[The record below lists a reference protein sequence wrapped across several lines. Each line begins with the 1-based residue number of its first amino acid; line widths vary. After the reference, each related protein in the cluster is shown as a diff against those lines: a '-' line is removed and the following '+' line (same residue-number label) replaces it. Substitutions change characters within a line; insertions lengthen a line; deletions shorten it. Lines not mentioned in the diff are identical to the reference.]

1 MPFGPSGRRRWRL
14 YDSSRCRREEKAMAR
29 RRVQFRSDMRPDFRP
44 NDGDLGYALRWFF
57 GSREEMNEIFRDFEV
72 RLVKGIYEAAGQP
85 MPARD
90 GEGSIPPEG
99 DLPTADRPVQLAVKA
114 K

>member
-1 MPFGPSGRRRWRL
+1 
-14 YDSSRCRREEKAMAR
+14 MAR
-29 RRVQFRSDMRPDFRP
+29 RRVRLRSDIRPAFRP
-44 NDGDLGYALRWFF
+44 SDEDRRYALRWAF

-72 RLVKGIYEAAGQP
+72 RLVEAIYEGAGQP
-85 MPARD
+85 VPARD

-99 DLPTADRPVQLAVKA
+99 DLPTADRSAQALVKV

>member
-1 MPFGPSGRRRWRL
+1 MATRKHTGSRPYHYGRL
-14 YDSSRCRREEKAMAR
+14 GYPP
-29 RRVQFRSDMRPDFRP
+29 PDQR
-44 NDGDLGYALRWFF
+44 DLGYALRWFF

-72 RLVKGIYEAAGQP
+72 RLVNAIYEGAGQP

-99 DLPTADRPVQLAVKA
+99 DLPTADRSAQALVKV

>member
-1 MPFGPSGRRRWRL
+1 MGRRI
-14 YDSSRCRREEKAMAR
+14 K
-29 RRVQFRSDMRPDFRP
+29 FRSDIRPDFRP
-44 NDGDLGYALRWFF
+44 SDEDRRYALRWAF
-57 GSREEMNEIFRDFEV
+57 GSREEMHEMFRDFEV

-99 DLPTADRPVQLAVKA
+99 DLPTADRSAQALVKV

>member
-1 MPFGPSGRRRWRL
+1 
-14 YDSSRCRREEKAMAR
+14 MAR
-29 RRVQFRSDMRPDFRP
+29 RRVHLRSDMRPDFRP
-44 NDGDLGYALRWFF
+44 SDEDLRYALRWAF
-57 GSREEMNEIFRDFEV
+57 GSREEMNKFFRDFEV
-72 RLVKGIYEAAGQP
+72 RLVNAIYEGAGQP
-85 MPARD
+85 VPARD

>member
-1 MPFGPSGRRRWRL
+1 
-14 YDSSRCRREEKAMAR
+14 MAR

-44 NDGDLGYALRWFF
+44 SDEDRRYALRWAF
-57 GSREEMNEIFRDFEV
+57 GSREEMHEMFRDFEI
-72 RLVKGIYEAAGQP
+72 RLVNAIYEGAGQP

-99 DLPTADRPVQLAVKA
+99 DLPTADRSAQALVKV

>member
-1 MPFGPSGRRRWRL
+1 MAMRKHTGSRVYHYGRL
-14 YDSSRCRREEKAMAR
+14 GYPP
-29 RRVQFRSDMRPDFRP
+29 PDQR
-44 NDGDLGYALRWFF
+44 DLEYALRWAF

-72 RLVKGIYEAAGQP
+72 RLVNAIYEGAGQP

-90 GEGSIPPEG
+90 GEGSIPPED
-99 DLPTADRPVQLAVKA
+99 DLPTADRPVQPVVKV